1 MNSGSVPALTNSF
14 GSLSLDKS
22 QQSSTNSQNF
32 NNNLFKSNVELSNQN
47 SDSQADKYENCLLLF
62 LQLI

>member
-47 SDSQADKYENCLLLF
+47 SDSQADKYENCLFLF
-62 LQLI
+62 FCN